1 MNGMNY
7 LMWTAQGVLA
17 TVFFITGMSK
27 LLAFSHVK
35 TFLGRKLKGGPIGIS
50 TGQGAS
56 IGLLEVA
63 GALGLLTP
71 ESIVPNYMTVVFA
84 AAGLGLLMVC
94 ATIYHF
100 QRKEPAAP
108 DIALFLLAIFVI
120 VGRWGH

>member
-7 LMWTAQGVLA
+7 LMWTAQWILA
-17 TVFFITGMSK
+17 AVFFIAGMSK
-27 LLAFSHVK
+27 ILAFGHVR
-35 TFLGRKLKGGPIGIS
+35 TFLGQKLKGGPIVVS

-71 ESIVPNYMTVVFA
+71 ASIVPDYMTVNLA

-94 ATIYHF
+94 AAVYHF
-100 QRKEPAAP
+100 RRKEPAAL
-108 DIALFLLAIFVI
+108 DIALFLLTIFVI
-120 VGRWGH
+120 VGRWGR

>member
-7 LMWTAQGVLA
+7 LMWTGQGILA
-17 TVFFITGMSK
+17 VVFFITGMSK
-27 LLAFSHVK
+27 LLAFGHVK
-35 TFLGRKLKGGPIGIS
+35 TFLGRRLKGGPIGIS

-63 GALGLLTP
+63 GAIGILTP
-71 ESIVPNYMTVVFA
+71 PSIVPKYMMVILA
-84 AAGLGLLMVC
+84 ATGLGLLMVC

-100 QRKEPAAP
+100 RRKEPAAP